1 MMQIGDRIDVDIT
14 AIAHGGHC
22 IARHDGRVIFVR
34 HAIPGERVTVEITD
48 VSKSFARGNCV
59 SIIKSSEHRVI
70 PPCEYARPDGCGGCD
85 FQHIEISHQRALKSA
100 IISEQFQR
108 LAKME
113 INVSVEE
120 VPPYLHWRNRMEF
133 TVSNNSKLG
142 LFASRS
148 SQIIDIDKCLIA
160 SEKIDIPIINSRRL
174 PKGKRV
180 DVAITSTG
188 QQEIVF
194 EGRENF
200 TLIREK
206 VRDFEFSVN
215 PISFWQSH
223 IAAPEL
229 LSTLVREFAEA
240 QAGDHVFD
248 LYGGV
253 GLFTAALLTDVGPGG
268 RVSLI
273 EFDDNAITD
282 AKRNF
287 AAEERVEIVHSK
299 VERALKRYVAANVVV
314 LDPPRSGAGVTVIE
328 AVIALRPRVIVYV
341 ACDPASL
348 ARDTAYLKDRGFK
361 LEKLRA
367 FDLFPMT
374 AHMECVAR
382 FIPE

>member
-1 MMQIGDRIDVDIT
+1 MMNIGERFDVDVT

-22 IARHDGRVIFVR
+22 IARHEGRVIFVR

-48 VSKSFARGNCV
+48 ITKSFARGNCV
-59 SIIKSSEHRVI
+59 SVIEPSPYRVKA
-70 PPCEYARPDGCGGCD
+70 PCKYANPQGCGGCD
-85 FQHIEISHQRALKSA
+85 FQHIEISHQRTLKSA
-100 IISEQFQR
+100 IIIEQFQR
-108 LAKME
+108 LAKMQIE
-113 INVSVEE
+113 VSVEE
-120 VPPYLHWRNRMEF
+120 VPPHLHWRNRMEF
-133 TVSNNSKLG
+133 TVSDNSKLG

-148 SQIIDIDKCLIA
+148 SQIVEIDSCLIA
-160 SEKIDIPIINSRRL
+160 SQKIDIPSINSQRL

-180 DVAITSTG
+180 DVAITNTG
-188 QQEIVF
+188 QQEVVI

-200 TLIREK
+200 ALINEK
-206 VRDFEFSVN
+206 VGDFQFTLN

-223 IAAPEL
+223 SAAPEL
-229 LSTLVREFAEA
+229 LSNVVREFAGA
-240 QAGDHVFD
+240 RAGDHIFD

-253 GLFTAALLTDVGPGG
+253 GLFAAALLPEIGAGG
-268 RVSLI
+268 RVTII
-273 EFDDNAITD
+273 ESDESAITD

-287 AAEERVEIVHSK
+287 ASEERVEVVLGR
-299 VERALKRYVAANVVV
+299 VEKSLKKYVAANLVV
-314 LDPPRSGAGVTVIE
+314 LDPPRSGAGVAVIE
-328 AVIALRPRVIVYV
+328 SIIELRPRGIVYV

-348 ARDTAYLKDRGFK
+348 ARDTAYLKERGFK

>member
-1 MMQIGDRIDVDIT
+1 MQIGDRIDVDIT

-22 IARHDGRVIFVR
+22 IARHEGRVIFVR

-59 SIIKSSEHRVI
+59 SIIKSSEHRVM

-100 IISEQFQR
+100 IIVEQFQR

-113 INVSVEE
+113 IDISVEE

-148 SQIIDIDKCLIA
+148 SQIIDIEKCLIA
-160 SEKIDIPIINSRRL
+160 SEKIDIPTINSRRL

-188 QQEIVF
+188 QQEIII

-200 TLIREK
+200 RLIHEK
-206 VRDFEFSVN
+206 VGDFDFSVN

-229 LSTLVREFAEA
+229 LSTLIREFAA
-240 QAGDHVFD
+240 AKAGDHVFD

-287 AAEERVEIVHSK
+287 AAEERVEIVHGK
-299 VERALKRYVAANVVV
+299 VEKALKRYVAANVVI
-314 LDPPRSGAGVTVIE
+314 LDPPRSGAGVTVID
-328 AVIALRPRVIVYV
+328 AVVALRPRVIVYV

-348 ARDTAYLKDRGFK
+348 ARDTAYLKERGFK

>member
-1 MMQIGDRIDVDIT
+1 MMQIGERFDVDIT

-22 IARHDGRVIFVR
+22 IARHEGRVIFVR

-48 VSKSFARGNCV
+48 VTKSFARGNCISV
-59 SIIKSSEHRVI
+59 IRGSEHRVK
-70 PPCEYARPDGCGGCD
+70 PPCKYAKPDGCGGCD
-85 FQHIEISHQRALKSA
+85 FQHIEISHQRTLKSA
-100 IISEQFQR
+100 IISEQFKR

-113 INVSVEE
+113 MEVSVEE

-160 SEKIDIPIINSRRL
+160 SDKIDIPTINARRL

-188 QQEIVF
+188 QQEVVV

-200 TLIREK
+200 TLISEK
-206 VRDFEFSVN
+206 VGEFDFSLN

-223 IAAPEL
+223 SAAPEL
-229 LSTLVREFAEA
+229 LSQVVRDFAEVKTS
-240 QAGDHVFD
+240 DHLFD

-253 GLFTAALLTDVGPGG
+253 GLFTAAILTDVGQGG
-268 RVSLI
+268 RITLI
-273 EFDDNAITD
+273 EFDENAITD

-287 AAEERVEIVHSK
+287 AAEERVEIVHGR
-299 VERALKRYVAANVVV
+299 VEKALKNYVAANVVV
-314 LDPPRSGAGVTVIE
+314 LDPPRSGAGATVIE
-328 AVIALRPRVIVYV
+328 SIIALRPRAIVYV

-348 ARDTAYLKDRGFK
+348 ARDTAYLKERGYK

-382 FIPE
+382 FIPQ